1 MIRFF
6 PALTATAA
14 VALALTAFTAG
25 DLALGRIAPAA
36 AQSAPGPGGPGG
48 GGQGYAKGRQQF
60 AKMLM
65 TLNLSDGQKDQ
76 IRGIMAGARAKSKTL
91 TDPQAKRDA
100 MRGAFKSI
108 EAVLT
113 PAQKTKLHAERA
125 AFSKSHGGPPG
136 GGNPGGGNPGGS

>member
-1 MIRFF
+1 MIRLF
-6 PALTATAA
+6 PALTAAAA

-25 DLALGRIAPAA
+25 DLALDRIAPAA
-36 AQSAPGPGGPGG
+36 AQAAPAPG

-65 TLNLSDGQKDQ
+65 SLNLSDGQKNQ
-76 IRGIMAGARAKSKTL
+76 IRSIMAAARSKSRTL
-91 TDPQAKRDA
+91 TDPQAKRQT
-100 MRGAFKSI
+100 MSGAFKNI

-125 AFSKSHGGPPG
+125 AFFKAHGGPPG
-136 GGNPGGGNPGGS
+136 GGNPGGGNSSGS